1 MRNDK
6 RIRRSDRR
14 GFTLLELLVVIG
26 IVAMLVG
33 ILSVGLKNVVR
44 QARSLKQRTILR
56 SMDTG
61 LELFAKDF
69 EDYPESAMTSN
80 SGSPPYV
87 CGAQHLVEALV
98 GRDGRGFEPKTKWY
112 APSADPTLYTDDQES
127 LWRRKGPYTELKDAG
142 AFLLTELYNSPATPL
157 FSNDSPTE
165 PLKQPRAPVFA
176 DIFHLRRVPTASRG
190 TVYVGNPIVYFKA
203 DKASRFFG
211 NRTEQ
216 PDHDKWIYRYSDC
229 SEIFALGSVK
239 DPAVQHR
246 YAPDFVDSD
255 TGETGPDLF
264 YEAITNPTMATDR
277 FRKPYNPGTFILMSA
292 GWDGVFGTKDDV
304 TNFN

>member
-1 MRNDK
+1 
-6 RIRRSDRR
+6 
-14 GFTLLELLVVIG
+14 LELLVVIS

-33 ILSVGLKNVVR
+33 MLAVGLKSVVR
-44 QARSLKQRTILR
+44 QARSLKQKTILR

-69 EDYPESAMTSN
+69 DDYPESAMTSN
-80 SGSPPYV
+80 NGAPPYV

-112 APSADPTLYTDDQES
+112 APNADPDLYTDDQKS

-142 AFLLTELYNSPATPL
+142 AFLLTELYDNPTTPL
-157 FSNDSPTE
+157 FSNNTPAE

-176 DIFHLRRVPTASRG
+176 DIFHLRRVRTGDQRMVA
-190 TVYVGNPIVYFKA
+190 VGNPIVYFKA

-211 NRTEQ
+211 DVTEQ
-216 PDHDKWIYRYSDC
+216 PDHNKWIYKYADNR
-229 SEIFALGSVK
+229 EIFALGSVK

-246 YAPDFVDSD
+246 YAPDFVDPD

-277 FRKPYNPGTFILMSA
+277 FKKPYNPGTFILISA